1 MKAVGASSEALF
13 FIPERRPMKKQSK
26 NKPQTI
32 LFQGDSI
39 TDCGRSATG
48 GAGYPAIGLGP
59 GYPGLIG
66 SRLWMDQPSRHW
78 NIINRGI
85 SGNRVVDLYA
95 RWLVDGINLG
105 PDIVSI
111 LIGVNDTWHH
121 FGNNNGVDVPRYDEF
136 YRRLLDWTLEELPKV
151 KFVLLEP
158 FVLTFGAVNKT
169 WLKEIRQRQQ
179 VVAKIAAD
187 YQTVF
192 VPLQEPFNK
201 AVKLADPAYWLV
213 DGVHPTPAGHQLIAD
228 AWLTAAKSLLA

>member
-1 MKAVGASSEALF
+1 MK
-13 FIPERRPMKKQSK
+13 R
-26 NKPQTI
+26 I
-32 LFQGDSI
+32 LFQGDSV
-39 TDCGRSATG
+39 TDVSRSRDNDAYPG
-48 GAGYPAIGLGP
+48 HGYPTFIKGRLGVDRP
-59 GYPGLIG
+59 GEFECL
-66 SRLWMDQPSRHW
+66 
-78 NIINRGI
+78 NRGI

-95 RWLVDGINLG
+95 RWLVDGINLA
-105 PDIVSI
+105 PDVVSI

-136 YRRLLDWTLEELPKV
+136 YRRLLDWTLEELPPT
-151 KFVLLEP
+151 KFILLEP
-158 FVLTFGAVNKT
+158 FVLPFGAANKT

-192 VPLQEPFNK
+192 VPLQARFDK

-228 AWLTAAKSLLA
+228 AWLADAKGLLA